1 MQLPAGSAPS
11 PSDPSAASAPPRS
24 GPATATGVPRQP
36 GPGTRDAP
44 SSPVPSPRG
53 PSHARSR
60 PLHWL
65 VTAAALG
72 GVLGGAALLE
82 PAGATSAPSAER
94 AAVTPGPDA
103 DTARYPMDCGPVE
116 AQVVDRAA
124 ADLDGDGRAE
134 TVAVVRCA
142 AGIGTPPSGV
152 YVLAHP
158 AGAGERPRIA
168 ETLVDPDEGMTV
180 QDLAVRGRTISARLL
195 GYSSPDVP
203 RCCPDRARDVEWN
216 WRGGKFV
223 LRAAPPAGS
232 V

>member
-1 MQLPAGSAPS
+1 M
-11 PSDPSAASAPPRS
+11 
-24 GPATATGVPRQP
+24 
-36 GPGTRDAP
+36 
-44 SSPVPSPRG
+44 PSPRG

-82 PAGATSAPSAER
+82 PAGAASTPSAGR
-94 AAVTPGPDA
+94 AAVAPGPDA
-103 DTARYPMDCGPVE
+103 DTARYPLDCGPVE
-116 AQVVDRAA
+116 AQVVDRAT

-158 AGAGERPRIA
+158 AAAGERPRIA
-168 ETLVDPDEGMTV
+168 ETLVDPGEGMTV

-203 RCCPDRARDVEWN
+203 RCCPDRARDVEWD

-223 LRAAPPAGS
+223 LRAAPPTGS